1 MLSKRVEM
9 EAVDPVTLSICYVRL
24 SHDRARYQWARLW
37 IARLAPWPLCCLAS
51 AGAAHDASNLGRVPD
66 KSSM

>member
-37 IARLAPWPLCCLAS
+37 IARHWRRGLYAARRLL
-51 AGAAHDASNLGRVPD
+51 AAHDASDLDRVPD
-66 KSSM
+66 RSST

>member
-51 AGAAHDASNLGRVPD
+51 AGCS
-66 KSSM
+66 